1 MEFGRRAVLRA
12 AIATT
17 LAVSAGG
24 LFASIPATAAP
35 VPSEDEFFGVWNPAT
50 STWTKEPALD
60 YAAFGALAEVEAAA
74 KSGAYDRASAAL
86 LAYYRTREGRTPPP
100 WVQNNVFVAGQE
112 ELFLDHFWTLGTGE
126 AYISTLTVAGTEAES
141 TADVTRNAR
150 TAHVSGWVGF
160 MLMARHKEANTAE
173 FRSRQAASGGP
184 VLSVTLADG
193 TVHDLAAAHD
203 TYIANGDL
211 AGTVLGGEPKL
222 QVRDEG
228 TGPYGPQ
235 TRKAYLSFDLSALAS
250 APTKA
255 VLRLTGRNATADAPK
270 QVVLFQEKEAFDEA
284 KRTWNN
290 TVQNTFSWQGDP
302 GGFDWKG
309 PAGSDPEYSYQLPRF
324 YFAGPVADA
333 YRTSGDERLAAG
345 LLALMTDF
353 IQDAAGYPGGVPGF
367 PRNLDACWRYLNW
380 TYAYDVLRTSASLTA
395 RVNITLLRAFVAGA
409 RYLAT
414 TTSNT
419 PNWMISIR
427 STLLGLALYF
437 PEFKGS
443 GQWLADAQTFLGD
456 QLRSALH
463 PDGGYVEA
471 SSGYAM
477 GVAQTFGKN
486 AALLKANG
494 QSFAAGE
501 DLRALSWYLADQA
514 YPDVRDPSYGDSGTA
529 DWSPGL
535 TVLADLLA
543 DEELRHVATGGT
555 SGRAPGHTSVIYPV
569 TRTAVQRTGWAEQD
583 LYLRFSADRG
593 PHSVR
598 DDLDVAVYAYGRPLL
613 PEMGAFSYS
622 SDPKSNWLRFD
633 SRSRNTVTV
642 DGVPQVLDAAAGLS
656 QAHSPWFDLADGWT
670 DASAAARHGRTVLF
684 VRGRFWIVSDV
695 LTPHDLAEHSYRQTW
710 HSLPDAHLSVDP
722 TSKAAST
729 AFTTGADIRIVPSDP
744 GPLAAGLDDGYYSP
758 AFYTVSEAKYVS
770 YTLKATGTAR
780 LDTLLLPTRE
790 GSGDNAEV
798 TRVRTGDGAS
808 ALRFGAGRSSGW
820 YLHADRAGDERTFGP
835 YASDARVA
843 YAEAT
848 DGVERLLLAGG
859 TVLLHGRT
867 PLVHADRELGML
879 AAELD
884 RERRVVALSGLS
896 AATGLEVAAP
906 WARRVTVDGEPVRF
920 TARQGLIR
928 IGSRS
933 GTA

>member
-1 MEFGRRAVLRA
+1 M
-12 AIATT
+12 
-17 LAVSAGG
+17 
-24 LFASIPATAAP
+24 
-35 VPSEDEFFGVWNPAT
+35 
-50 STWTKEPALD
+50 
-60 YAAFGALAEVEAAA
+60 
-74 KSGAYDRASAAL
+74 
-86 LAYYRTREGRTPPP
+86 
-100 WVQNNVFVAGQE
+100 
-112 ELFLDHFWTLGTGE
+112 
-126 AYISTLTVAGTEAES
+126 
-141 TADVTRNAR
+141 
-150 TAHVSGWVGF
+150 
-160 MLMARHKEANTAE
+160 
-173 FRSRQAASGGP
+173 
-184 VLSVTLADG
+184 
-193 TVHDLAAAHD
+193 
-203 TYIANGDL
+203 
-211 AGTVLGGEPKL
+211 
-222 QVRDEG
+222 
-228 TGPYGPQ
+228 
-235 TRKAYLSFDLSALAS
+235 
-250 APTKA
+250 
-255 VLRLTGRNATADAPK
+255 
-270 QVVLFQEKEAFDEA
+270 
-284 KRTWNN
+284 
-290 TVQNTFSWQGDP
+290 
-302 GGFDWKG
+302 
-309 PAGSDPEYSYQLPRF
+309 
-324 YFAGPVADA
+324 ADA
-333 YRTSGDERLAAG
+333 YRASGDERLAAG

-380 TYAYDVLRTSASLTA
+380 TYAYDVLRTSSSLTA
-395 RVNITLLRAFVAGA
+395 GTNITLLRAFVAGA

-443 GQWLADAQTFLGD
+443 SQWLADAQTFLGD
-456 QLRSALH
+456 QLRSALY

-494 QSFAAGE
+494 ESFAAGE

-695 LTPHDLAEHSYRQTW
+695 LTPHDLAEHSYQQTW
-710 HSLPDAHLSVDP
+710 HSLPDARLSVDP
-722 TSKAAST
+722 TSKAASS
-729 AFTTGADIRIVPSDP
+729 AFTTGANIRIVPSDP

-770 YTLKATGTAR
+770 YTLKASGTAR

-798 TRVRTGDGAS
+798 TRVRTGVGAS

-820 YLHADRAGDERTFGP
+820 YLHADGAGDERAFGP

-848 DGVERLLLAGG
+848 DGMERLLLAGG
-859 TVLLHGRT
+859 TVLLHGRK
-867 PLVHADRELGML
+867 PLVRADRELGML

>member
-1 MEFGRRAVLRA
+1 MEFGRRAVLCA

-17 LAVSAGG
+17 LAVAAGG
-24 LFASIPATAAP
+24 LFAASPAAAAS
-35 VPSEDEFFGVWNPAT
+35 VPAEDEFFGVWNPAT
-50 STWTKEPALD
+50 GTWTKEPALD

-74 KSGAYDRASAAL
+74 KSGAYERASAGL
-86 LAYYRTREGRTPPP
+86 LAYYRGREGRTPPP

-126 AYISTLTVAGTEAES
+126 AYISTFAVDGAEAEV

-150 TAHVSGWVGF
+150 SAHASGWIGF
-160 MLMARHKEANTAE
+160 MLMARHKESSTAE

-193 TVHDLAAAHD
+193 TVFDLAADHD

-211 AGTVLGGEPKL
+211 SGAVLGAEPEL

-235 TRKAYLSFDLSALAS
+235 TRKAYLSFDLSTLPA

-255 VLRLTGRNATADAPK
+255 VLRLTGRSAAADGPK

-284 KRTWNN
+284 TRTWNN

-333 YRTSGDERLAAG
+333 YRTTGDERIAAG
-345 LLALMTDF
+345 LLSLMTDF
-353 IQDAAGYPGGVPGF
+353 VQDAADRPGGVPGF
-367 PRNLDACWRYLNW
+367 PRNLDSCWRYLNW
-380 TYAYDVLRTSASLTA
+380 TYAYDVLRTSSSLTPA
-395 RVNITLLRAFVAGA
+395 INTTLLRAFVAGA

-443 GQWLADAQTFLGD
+443 SRWLADAQTFLGE
-456 QLRSALH
+456 QLRSALF

-494 QSFAAGE
+494 ESFAAGE

-535 TVLADLLA
+535 AVLADLLY
-543 DEELRHVATGGT
+543 DEELRHVATQGGA
-555 SGRAPGHTSVIYPV
+555 GRAPGHTSVVYPV

-656 QAHSPWFDLADGWT
+656 QTHTPWFDLATGWT
-670 DASAAARHGRTVLF
+670 DASAAARHSRTVLF

-695 LTPHDLAEHSYRQTW
+695 LTPHDSAGHSYQQTW
-710 HSLPDAHLSVDP
+710 HSLPDARFTVDP
-722 TSKAAST
+722 VTKAAST
-729 AFTTGADIRIVPSDP
+729 AFATGANIRIVPSDP
-744 GPLAAGLDDGYYSP
+744 APITAGLDDGYYSP

-780 LDTLLLPTRE
+780 LDTLLLPAHA
-790 GSGDNAEV
+790 GSGAEAEV

-808 ALRFGAGRSSGW
+808 ALRFTADRSSGW
-820 YLHADRAGDERTFGP
+820 YLHAGGAGRERAFGP
-835 YASDARVA
+835 YAADARVA
-843 YAEAT
+843 YAETT

-859 TVLLHGRT
+859 TVLLRGRR
-867 PLVHADRELGML
+867 PLIRADRELGTL
-879 AAELD
+879 AVELD
-884 RERRVVALSGLS
+884 RERRSVAVAGLSG
-896 AATGLEVAAP
+896 ATRLEVAAP

-920 TARQGLIR
+920 TVRHGMVRL
-928 IGSRS
+928 G
-933 GTA
+933 